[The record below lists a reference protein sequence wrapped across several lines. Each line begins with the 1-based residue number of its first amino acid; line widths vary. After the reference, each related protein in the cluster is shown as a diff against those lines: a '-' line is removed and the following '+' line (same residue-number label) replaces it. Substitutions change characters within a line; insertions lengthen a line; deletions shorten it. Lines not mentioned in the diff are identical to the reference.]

1 MKISE
6 EALRSTFKGA
16 FGLLALNL
24 IGVGFTV
31 YHYNHY
37 NQYNPL
43 PILGYLF
50 VYVVGYG
57 IGLITML
64 PGSFTRIIARCF
76 EVESNT
82 VKLVLSFAFFAVYA
96 FGIISLSSLSEKLF
110 NEMGAMIAVGALWAA
125 FNQAKVFKD
134 NL

>member
-6 EALRSTFKGA
+6 QALRSTFKGA
-16 FGLLALNL
+16 LGLLALNL
-24 IGVGFTV
+24 IGVAFTI

-43 PILGYLF
+43 PILGYVF

-64 PGSFTRIIARCF
+64 PGAFTRIIARCF
-76 EVESNT
+76 EVDSNT

-96 FGIISLSSLSEKLF
+96 GGIVSLSANSDKLF
-110 NEMGAMIAVGALWAA
+110 KEMGAMIAVGALWAA
-125 FNQAKVFKD
+125 FNQARIFKD